1 MNDEK
6 ALKEIGEE
14 LRIIRNHS
22 RLTIAQAAELAG
34 ISSKYW
40 CSIEHGRANITLEVA
55 DRISRA
61 LKINPLE
68 WLKYYWAAEGRH
80 DLQLHYKKCSCEMRC
95 CEEKNN
101 KVYINR
107 QR

>member
-6 ALKEIGEE
+6 SLKKIGEA

-22 RLTIAQAAELAG
+22 KLTIAEAAELAG

-40 CSIEHGRANITLEVA
+40 CSIEHGRANITLEMA

-61 LKINPLE
+61 LKINPLC
-68 WLKYYWAAEGRH
+68 WINHYWEDDYAKSA
-80 DLQLHYKKCSCEMRC
+80 QLHYKKYSCELRC
-95 CEEKNN
+95 CENS
-101 KVYINR
+101 R
-107 QR
+107 GRR